1 MIEQTKILDLI
12 SRLKIRA
19 EIRRNIPNRRSV
31 QNNEPDRICNLLEE
45 AALMIEELSDEND
58 KLSSLLWKL
67 DLTDCIHDYE
77 D

>member
-19 EIRRNIPNRRSV
+19 EIRRSIPNRRSV

-58 KLSSLLWKL
+58 KLSSLLWKFDLL
-67 DLTDCIHDYE
+67 DCMSDYE